1 MRQKFLNFI
10 TLKGFSKATIRTYL
24 SLFDIIISDDE
35 NIFNK
40 SEDEIISYLAKKIQ
54 VNDYS
59 DSYVAQYVSV
69 FNIVIRDILK
79 REDKIKI
86 PRPKK
91 AQKQPDILSV
101 EEVKSI
107 LDNIENIKHKTIVA
121 LMYSTGLR
129 VSEACNLK
137 IKDIDSKNNFI
148 SIRNGKGKV
157 DRKVILDDS
166 ILILLREYYSI
177 YTPNIYLFNG
187 SKGEEYS
194 VRSSKT
200 LLRMLLK
207 AGINKNISSH
217 SLRHSCFTQLVKNG
231 VDIRYIQNLRVIRIF
246 QQRQI
251 IFKYQMMMY

>member
-69 FNIVIRDILK
+69 FNIVIRDLLK

-107 LDNIENIKHKTIVA
+107 LDNIENI
-121 LMYSTGLR
+121 L
-129 VSEACNLK
+129 SEKPIEC
-137 IKDIDSKNNFI
+137 
-148 SIRNGKGKV
+148 
-157 DRKVILDDS
+157 
-166 ILILLREYYSI
+166 
-177 YTPNIYLFNG
+177 
-187 SKGEEYS
+187 
-194 VRSSKT
+194 
-200 LLRMLLK
+200 
-207 AGINKNISSH
+207 KNILPEKIELSNSDLIFNSKEELIQ
-217 SLRHSCFTQLVKNG
+217 SL
-231 VDIRYIQNLRVIRIF
+231 
-246 QQRQI
+246 
-251 IFKYQMMMY
+251 